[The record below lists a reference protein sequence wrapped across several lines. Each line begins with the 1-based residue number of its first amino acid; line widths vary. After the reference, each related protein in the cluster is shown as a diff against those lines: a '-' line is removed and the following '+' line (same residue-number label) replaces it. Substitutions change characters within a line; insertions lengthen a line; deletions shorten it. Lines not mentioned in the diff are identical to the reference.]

1 MSKKEHTASEK
12 LAIIQEIANGWIGVK
27 AAVRKFGINKST
39 IVKWRR
45 RYQVYG
51 YEGLEART
59 HNR

>member
-1 MSKKEHTASEK
+1 MQPRKNSLLFRRSQTVGLALKQQSE
-12 LAIIQEIANGWIGVK
+12 
-27 AAVRKFGINKST
+27 KFGINKST